1 MCEWVVTQSCT
12 WNAKLHYLCRV
23 PLWPL
28 HLIKSWK
35 SCFLPLSLVLRP
47 CRVAATNLTFLNFRA
62 LLEHHHPSKRV
73 LRRSKETCF
82 WRCPLENGCDLRYG
96 IRGELNSIKDLS
108 SHTQYTY
115 YTHTHTV
122 VDRVSIVKFI
132 VENNVEYVL
141 IFDNEFN
148 NESKK
153 HLQSFW
159 KKNVE
164 NHY

>member
-1 MCEWVVTQSCT
+1 M
-12 WNAKLHYLCRV
+12 AG
-23 PLWPL
+23 
-28 HLIKSWK
+28 
-35 SCFLPLSLVLRP
+35 
-47 CRVAATNLTFLNFRA
+47 TNFTFLNFRP

-73 LRRSKETCF
+73 LRRSKETCL

-108 SHTQYTY
+108 SHTQYT

-148 NESKK
+148 NPSKK
-153 HLQSFW
+153 HLQSF
-159 KKNVE
+159 
-164 NHY
+164 

>member
-108 SHTQYTY
+108 SHTQKTY

-132 VENNVEYVL
+132 VEYQYLTKYSTMNPT
-141 IFDNEFN
+141 IFN
-148 NESKK
+148 NSM
-153 HLQSFW
+153 
-159 KKNVE
+159 NI
-164 NHY
+164 